1 MAIVTQKI
9 TNYLGG
15 VSKQPDDRK
24 LPGQLTD
31 IVNGYPDPT
40 FGLTKRPGT
49 QFIQS
54 IGTGATL
61 YEDAKWFFIQRDD
74 DETYIG
80 NIMSGSPSTINIWN
94 AVSGVTCTVN
104 YIGSAQ
110 DYLTETTPRLGYEIL
125 TVQDTSI
132 ITSTNTTVA
141 AQATP
146 SASSDTYATIRL
158 NAASY
163 SSEYY
168 VKINDGTTDYELQ
181 AQHRT
186 TPDYTTTGEA
196 ATDPYITRNADDL
209 LGATDPPKAVLSAE
223 EILTDIK
230 AWLDGLSISG
240 LTVIQLEGTL
250 ELKRTSGDF
259 SLTVRGGQDN
269 EDLTSIISTVDVIS
283 DLPATSVSGRTVA
296 VSNTVAQDSTY
307 WAEFEVD
314 SGKVSEVSI
323 TAPGTGYSAGTEE
336 TTTTSGSGEGLAVTI
351 TVSGGA
357 ISTVTVSD
365 PGSGYKVGD
374 TVTVDNGTGGTLT
387 ITEAYGAGAWVE
399 TVSPLVSPGLD
410 ASTMPHELVN
420 TALNT
425 FDFQEIAYA
434 DRLVG
439 DDTTNP
445 QPTFVGSEIT
455 NAFFFN
461 NRLGFTAGD
470 NVIFSQAGEYY
481 NFYVISALSTAPND
495 PIDLNTS
502 SVRPSKLSAVL
513 PTPQG
518 VVLFADNEQFI
529 LFGDQGN
536 LTPTTTAIRTLS
548 NYEMDSDIPPVS
560 AGTTIEFV
568 SRTGGFSRVFSMLT
582 QGENNPPVIL
592 DIGRVVAN
600 YIPDDVDQMV
610 ASAQNQLLCLA
621 DTESRLMYIYRT
633 FSSGEKLEMQAWFS
647 WQMPGNVQFVE
658 IDQDRMWLVTQQEN
672 SNEYTLIRA
681 DLNQSPDES
690 VILSSTGQLVNPAVD
705 LYATADSVS
714 YDAGTGDSKCYVPF
728 ELESGLTPVVV
739 IGGAGLGGGIVE
751 SGFFTTPTTGTDGT
765 GDYFLVSGL
774 DLSTVASDVI
784 VGYVYDMTLQ
794 FPRFYMNNQQGSDYT
809 ASLIV
814 ARAQF
819 SLGQTGVAQFTVTSR
834 GKDPYVYTEP
844 TVYADYYL
852 AGDVPLEEQ
861 RIITV
866 PINERNFNFDIQL
879 NSDSPFPVSLTSM
892 MWEGRYNPRY
902 YRRA

>member
-24 LPGQLTD
+24 LPGQLVD
-31 IVNGYPDPT
+31 IINGYPDPT

-49 QFIQS
+49 QFIQTL
-54 IGTGATL
+54 GTGAAL

-80 NIMSGSPSTINIWN
+80 NIMSGTPSTINIWN
-94 AVSGVTCTVN
+94 AVSGVSCTVN
-104 YIGSAQ
+104 YTGSAQ

-132 ITSTNTTVA
+132 ITSKNTTVA

-146 SASSDTYATIRL
+146 AASSDTYATIRL

-163 SSEYY
+163 SSQYY
-168 VKINDGTTDYELQ
+168 IKINDGTTDYELQ

-186 TPDYTTTGEA
+186 TPDYTTVTGENP
-196 ATDPYITRNADDL
+196 TDPYITRNKDDL
-209 LGATDPPKAVLSAE
+209 LGAADPPKAILSAE

-230 AWLDGLSISG
+230 TWLDGLSISG
-240 LTVIQLEGTL
+240 LTVIQLESTL
-250 ELKRTSGDF
+250 ELKRTGGDF

-314 SGKVSEVSI
+314 SGKVSELSI
-323 TAPGTGYSAGTEE
+323 TAPGSGYSDGTEE

-399 TVSPLVSPGLD
+399 TVSPFVSPGLD

-420 TALNT
+420 TGTNT
-425 FDFQEIAYA
+425 FVFQEISYTN
-434 DRLVG
+434 RLVG

-445 QPTFVGSEIT
+445 QPTFVGNTIT
-455 NAFFFN
+455 NSFFFN
-461 NRLGFTAGD
+461 NRLGFTSGD

-502 SVRPSKLSAVL
+502 SVRPSLVKNVK
-513 PTPQG
+513 
-518 VVLFADNEQFI
+518 FI
-529 LFGDQGN
+529 
-536 LTPTTTAIRTLS
+536 AI
-548 NYEMDSDIPPVS
+548 
-560 AGTTIEFV
+560 
-568 SRTGGFSRVFSMLT
+568 
-582 QGENNPPVIL
+582 
-592 DIGRVVAN
+592 
-600 YIPDDVDQMV
+600 
-610 ASAQNQLLCLA
+610 
-621 DTESRLMYIYRT
+621 
-633 FSSGEKLEMQAWFS
+633 EK
-647 WQMPGNVQFVE
+647 V
-658 IDQDRMWLVTQQEN
+658 
-672 SNEYTLIRA
+672 
-681 DLNQSPDES
+681 
-690 VILSSTGQLVNPAVD
+690 
-705 LYATADSVS
+705 
-714 YDAGTGDSKCYVPF
+714 
-728 ELESGLTPVVV
+728 
-739 IGGAGLGGGIVE
+739 
-751 SGFFTTPTTGTDGT
+751 
-765 GDYFLVSGL
+765 
-774 DLSTVASDVI
+774 
-784 VGYVYDMTLQ
+784 
-794 FPRFYMNNQQGSDYT
+794 
-809 ASLIV
+809 
-814 ARAQF
+814 
-819 SLGQTGVAQFTVTSR
+819 
-834 GKDPYVYTEP
+834 
-844 TVYADYYL
+844 
-852 AGDVPLEEQ
+852 
-861 RIITV
+861 
-866 PINERNFNFDIQL
+866 
-879 NSDSPFPVSLTSM
+879 
-892 MWEGRYNPRY
+892 
-902 YRRA
+902 